1 MPRSRKDSQSA
12 FQMPL
17 RLEWGASSVATGHGA
32 VDRAILSQLASERYV
47 RQVKEEVL
55 VRSPADAANHLL
67 QHVFQPFDAFE
78 QEELWTLL
86 LNTRNR
92 ITHEVMVYRGTVN
105 AVHIRSAEIFKEA
118 VRNNAVAMVVA
129 HCHPSGDPMPSPEDV
144 QATRLLVQ
152 AGKNLDID
160 ILDHVVVGRGRWVS
174 MKERGLG
181 FG

>member
-1 MPRSRKDSQSA
+1 MSRSRKDSQSA

-17 RLEWGASSVATGHGA
+17 RLEWGASPVASGHEA
-32 VDRAILSQLASERYV
+32 VDRAILSQLAGERYV

-67 QHVFQPFDAFE
+67 QHVFQPFDTFE

-105 AVHIRSAEIFKEA
+105 AVQVRPAEIFKEA
-118 VRNNAVAMVVA
+118 VRNNAVLMVVA
-129 HCHPSGDPMPSPEDV
+129 HCHPSGDPTPSPDDV
-144 QATRLLVQ
+144 QATRILVQ
-152 AGKNLDID
+152 AGKNLDIEL
-160 ILDHVVVGRGRWVS
+160 LDHVVIGRGRWVS